1 MAILATSN
9 NNTGGNL
16 EIAHR
21 HVKATAGTQYY
32 GSLFALNNG
41 TSSVYR
47 PVSAFLEF
55 FDADFNSLGRTNG
68 TGYALPISG
77 VATATQTNSQAQ
89 TAYPV
94 RIGVTATAPT
104 NTTWIRLGASAYQA
118 AQATSA
124 IEYLFIAPQLEIG
137 ATATNFHRGND
148 GTYTFAGEYGN
159 SQIVIAAALSAEGGG
174 GGGTYNSNYPMWQYG
189 LEGANNGGH
198 AANGSY
204 TQPTLAGGG
213 AGSTQAGGN
222 ALMYAPATTGNTTFN
237 YAGGFNS
244 SGGSSSG
251 TYPMRGHQGGMSIYH
266 SGNIVA
272 NSVPAYGGD
281 GGLGTTLSGLNSGSP
296 LGIPVA
302 GGGGGAG
309 WTTATT
315 QNSNMP
321 GRGNAGGGK
330 GGGTWIVSNTGLS
343 NYYSR
348 GIDALANTGSGGGGG
363 ASNQNN
369 ASSVTANHL
378 ANTAIVYDTA
388 NANQY
393 LWNPVYNCTT
403 LITAAAAIYATNGL
417 RITIQ
422 DVGNAKV
429 QTGVNAFPIL
439 PRTVLDFTGV
449 AARLTTA
456 PAGVTST
463 QFPGLAKRIR
473 PTIRWKTYDM
483 QTIREDR
490 PAYDIVFT
498 AVNTVTYLNNIA
510 GQTTA
515 VGAWQDL
522 QAPVNAAYFDVTWE
536 ALYLDAGDVIDV
548 DFNSLVYFPYSSFG
562 GNGADGLAIVRWFDK
577 AVF

>member
-1 MAILATSN
+1 MANLIVANVNISN
-9 NNTGGNL
+9 TLVTQSLTANGLSIDSDITVGVVEVNSSQITVGSSFINSTAISVPQLTLGGIAWAGSGGSFPGFGAIVNTQ
-16 EIAHR
+16 IF
-21 HVKATAGTQYY
+21 TA
-32 GSLFALNNG
+32 NG
-41 TSSVYR
+41 TWTN
-47 PVSAFLEF
+47 PTAN
-55 FDADFNSLGRTNG
+55 ASLGL
-68 TGYALPISG
+68 TGNEQ
-77 VATATQTNSQAQ
+77 V
-89 TAYPV
+89 
-94 RIGVTATAPT
+94 
-104 NTTWIRLGASAYQA
+104 
-118 AQATSA
+118 
-124 IEYLFIAPQLEIG
+124 FIMMW
-137 ATATNFHRGND
+137 
-148 GTYTFAGEYGN
+148 
-159 SQIVIAAALSAEGGG
+159 GGG
-174 GGGTYNSNYPMWQYG
+174 GGGSG
-189 LEGANNGGH
+189 
-198 AANGSY
+198 
-204 TQPTLAGGG
+204 
-213 AGSTQAGGN
+213 
-222 ALMYAPATTGNTTFN
+222 
-237 YAGGFNS
+237 NS
-244 SGGSSSG
+244 SF
-251 TYPMRGHQGGMSIYH
+251 
-266 SGNIVA
+266 A
-272 NSVPAYGGD
+272 
-281 GGLGTTLSGLNSGSP
+281 
-296 LGIPVA
+296 A